1 MADII
6 RWRRRLEARLDITAE
21 RETNDLLSRVNI
33 TGTPARPDVSL
44 SSVPELPQDEVLSR
58 VLFGRSPSQLT
69 GLEAARL
76 AAALAQMG
84 GGGGFDLL
92 GGIEQLAGLDA
103 LDVRQNDSGQFE
115 VSTGR
120 YLSEDVYLEVMSDA
134 QGNAGV
140 SVEWEPRDNISVT
153 ADTTPGEGENL
164 TIEWTRDF
172 D

>member
-1 MADII
+1 MD
-6 RWRRRLEARLDITAE
+6 ARLDITAE
-21 RETNDLLSRVNI
+21 RETNELLSRVSI
-33 TGTPARPDVSL
+33 TGTPQRPEIEL
-44 SSVPELPQDEVLSR
+44 NSVPELPQDEVLSR

-92 GGIEQLAGLDA
+92 GGIEQLAGLDS
-103 LDVRQNDSGQFE
+103 LDVRQNNSGQFE
-115 VSTGR
+115 VATGR
-120 YLSEDVYLEVMSDA
+120 YLSEDVYLEVTSDA
-134 QGNAGV
+134 LGNAGV
-140 SVEWEPRDNISVT
+140 SVEWEPRENVSVT